1 MTTLT
6 EQPDSLTDKDHKRVA
21 SFVEQVAGIQLPV
34 YKRQLI
40 ETRLRKRLKAC
51 GIKRIA
57 DYLDFVFSEQ
67 GKVEQA
73 ALIDVITTN
82 KTDFFREP
90 AHFDYL
96 TGFIIQQLKRG
107 HYRRGPVKLWSAACS
122 SGEEPYTL
130 AMLLTELQQDWP
142 EFDFSIHATD
152 ICSTVL
158 GKAQSA
164 VYQQDRIAPI
174 AEVLRKKYL
183 LKSKD
188 PAKRLFR
195 IVKTLRQKV
204 DFSLFN
210 LIGDIYPTEQQFDM
224 IFCRNVMIYFNEQ
237 DRAKVVRN
245 LVSCLTPGGLLFL
258 GHSETIGNQRTGLR
272 AVSPTVYQRVA

>member
-1 MTTLT
+1 MAMLMQT
-6 EQPDSLTDKDHKRVA
+6 PDTLTDKDHQRVA
-21 SFVEQVAGIQLPV
+21 SFVQRVAGIQLPV

-40 ETRLRKRLKAC
+40 ETRLRKRLKAN
-51 GIKRIA
+51 GIARIA

-67 GKVEQA
+67 GSAEQA
-73 ALIDVITTN
+73 ALIDAITTN

-142 EFDFSIHATD
+142 EFDFSIRATD

-158 GKAQSA
+158 GKAQNA
-164 VYQQDRIAPI
+164 VYRYDRIAPI
-174 AEVLRKKYL
+174 AESLRKKYL

-188 PAKRLFR
+188 PAEKLFR
-195 IVKTLRQKV
+195 IIKPLRQKV
-204 DFSLFN
+204 EFSLFN
-210 LIGDIYPTEQQFDM
+210 LINDAYPDKPQFDM

-237 DRAKVVRN
+237 DRAKVIRE
-245 LVSCLTPGGLLFL
+245 LVSCLVPGGLLFL
-258 GHSETIGNQRTGLR
+258 GHSETVGNQRAGLR

>member
-1 MTTLT
+1 MTVLNG
-6 EQPDSLTDKDHKRVA
+6 ELDSLSDKDHKRVA

-40 ETRLRKRLKAC
+40 ETRLRKRLKVC
-51 GIKRIA
+51 GISRIA
-57 DYLDFVFSEQ
+57 DYIDFVFSEQ
-67 GKVEQA
+67 GKAEQA

-96 TGFIIQQLKRG
+96 AGFIIQQLKRG
-107 HYRRGPVKLWSAACS
+107 HYKRAPLQLWSAACS

-142 EFDFSIHATD
+142 EFDFSIRATD

-158 GKAQSA
+158 GKAQNA
-164 VYQQDRIAPI
+164 VYRHDRIEPI
-174 AEVLRKKYL
+174 AEPLRKKYL
-183 LKSKD
+183 LRSKD
-188 PAKRLFR
+188 PTKKLFR
-195 IVKTLRQKV
+195 IVKPLRQKV
-204 DFSLFN
+204 SFSLFN
-210 LIGDIYPTEQQFDM
+210 LINDSYPGEQQFDM

-237 DRAKVVRN
+237 DRAKVVRK
-245 LVSCLTPGGLLFL
+245 LVSCLVPGGLLFL
-258 GHSETIGNQRTGLR
+258 GHSETVGNERTGLL
-272 AVSPTVYQRVA
+272 AVSPTVYQRVG